1 MTISFDD
8 LEPKNLVAE
17 TERVAK
23 EYRIQVAIIDHITG
37 RKTGNK
43 AFNAFVCHIY
53 QGRSK
58 EEGFF
63 LKQLG
68 VVAGVADLL
77 VIWRGGLGFLEVKK
91 PDGNASPPQRKFA
104 GVCKWLGVHYAI
116 VRSVKQAHDTL
127 AGWGCPVLHSSIK
140 EANLLTKAET
150 HTLAGKLLN
159 APLDRGDV

>member
-1 MTISFDD
+1 MVTSFDD

-17 TERVAK
+17 KQKVAK
-23 EYRIQVAIIDHITG
+23 EYRIQVAIVDHVMG

-43 AFNAFVCHIY
+43 AFNAFICHIY

-77 VIWRGGLGFLEVKK
+77 VIWRGGMGFLEVKK
-91 PDGNASPPQRKFA
+91 PDGRASTPQRKFE
-104 GVCKWLGVHYAI
+104 GICTWLKVNYAI
-116 VRSVKQAHDTL
+116 VRSVKEAHDTL
-127 AGWGCPVLHSSIK
+127 VGWGCPMLHSFIK
-140 EANLLTKAET
+140 EANLLTKEEIHALHRE
-150 HTLAGKLLN
+150 
-159 APLDRGDV
+159 